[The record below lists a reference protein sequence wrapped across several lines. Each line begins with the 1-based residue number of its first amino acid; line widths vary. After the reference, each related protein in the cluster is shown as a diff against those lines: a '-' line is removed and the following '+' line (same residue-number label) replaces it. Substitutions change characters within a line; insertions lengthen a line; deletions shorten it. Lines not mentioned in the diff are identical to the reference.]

1 LIKLLVDEPGSEEA
15 RSAYSEADGIRTTA
29 IAHVEATA
37 ALARMRKGRR
47 LTPTQLT
54 RALEDLENIWRGIY
68 THAVNDTFLAKAAE
82 SARTHSLR
90 AYDAVHLGGALSFA
104 TGEKLDFACWDMELR
119 KAAKKQGFALI
130 PEHL

>member
-1 LIKLLVDEPGSEEA
+1 MIKLLVDEPGAEAA

-37 ALARMRKGRR
+37 ALVRMRKGRR
-47 LTPTQLT
+47 LTPTQLN
-54 RALEDLENIWRGIY
+54 RALDDLENIWRGIF
-68 THAVNDTFLAKAAE
+68 THAVNDALLAKAAE
-82 SARTHSLR
+82 SARAHSLR

-104 TGEKLDFACWDMELR
+104 TGEKLDFACWDRELR
-119 KAAKKQGFALI
+119 EAAQKHSFALI